1 MEYILPLN
9 PPPKGEIKINKM
21 ISIKNLHASIDG
33 KEILKGLNLEVKA
46 GEIHAIM
53 GPNGAGKSTL
63 ASILAGREEYE
74 VTEGSVDF
82 DGKDLL
88 DLATEDRAR
97 EGLFL
102 AFQYPIEIPG
112 VSNINFLR
120 AALNEIREYRKEEP
134 INAKDFMA
142 LVREKSAIV
151 ELDSKLASRSVNEGF
166 SGGEKKRN
174 EIFQMAM
181 LNPKLAILDETD
193 SGLDID
199 ALRIVA
205 NGVNKLKTADNATI
219 VITHYQR
226 LLDYIVPDFVHV
238 LYDGK
243 IVKSGTKE
251 LALELEERGYDWIK
265 EELAL

>member
-1 MEYILPLN
+1 M
-9 PPPKGEIKINKM
+9 IKIT
-21 ISIKNLHASIDG
+21 NLHASIDG

-46 GEIHAIM
+46 GEVHAIM

-82 DGKDLL
+82 EGKDLL
-88 DLATEDRAR
+88 EMATEDRAR

-102 AFQYPIEIPG
+102 AFQYPVEIPG
-112 VSNINFLR
+112 VSNVNFLR
-120 AALNEIREYRKEEP
+120 TALNEIREYRGEES
-134 INAKDFMA
+134 ISAKDFMA
-142 LVREKSAIV
+142 LVKEKSKIV
-151 ELDSKLASRSVNEGF
+151 ELDPKLASRSVNEGF

-181 LNPKLAILDETD
+181 LNPKLSILDETD

-205 NGVNKLKTADNATI
+205 NGVNTLKSEDNASI

-238 LYDGK
+238 LYDGR
-243 IVKSGTKE
+243 IVKTGTKE
-251 LALELEERGYDWIK
+251 LALELEEKGYDWIK
-265 EELAL
+265 ADFAQ